1 MHQITHKLMQIFK
14 LLIFFVFLFIVK
26 SPIFAQQTWIIEAPA
41 GKHYTKIDKKGTTII
56 PNGRLIKPYGNT
68 FSIAPHPYG
77 LVLSPDGNTAVTAN
91 SGTSPLS
98 ITIIRNVWSE
108 NPEVQ
113 QIPKGAKTDKGILA
127 SVFMGLAITPD
138 NQKVYVAGG
147 QENKIYIFDLN
158 NGKKLG
164 KIDCNVSFDNTDVSH
179 GYIGD
184 MVLTK
189 DGSKLYAID
198 QINFRLICIDTK
210 TQKVL
215 ANIPTGRYP
224 FGITLSPDEKTA
236 YVANVGMYEYRW
248 IESVDRK
255 DLPNTAL
262 KYPPFAYQSQ
272 ESIEGIDTGSLKVA
286 GLGDPNAPESFSVWK
301 IDLTQQK
308 VTAKVKTG
316 FLVGEKI
323 EDFPAIGGSSPNSVV
338 ATESLL
344 FVSNG
349 NNDCISMIDTKNNK
363 VIKNIYLQPDER
375 IKRYRGI
382 IPFGVTLSPDQKRLY
397 VAESGINAVAVIDVA
412 TQKVLGHIPVGWFPS
427 KLKVSPDGKKLI
439 VANAKGFGSGPNGGS
454 TFERGPEG
462 SYIGGLMKGSVTIMD
477 IPNDQKLKKLSQEV
491 LENNFLIRKSTHADF
506 KNRANNPIPLF
517 TNQKEN
523 PIKYLIFVTKENR
536 TYDEVFG
543 QLVKGKG
550 EAGLARFGYGATFST
565 RKGEKTLKDITV
577 MPNHLALAKQFA
589 ISDNFYVDADHSADG
604 HRWLADTYPN
614 EWVETSVTAAYGGN
628 RSMKLDTKAPGG
640 LAFEGASG
648 AIYPE
653 DYNEAGSLWDHLGRN
668 DISFWNFGAGIMFAP
683 HISGSLDYK
692 DTGYAFGIN
701 YPVSAPLFENTSRL
715 YPTYNMAIPDQ
726 YRIDKF
732 IEEFNS
738 KWINGKDTMP
748 QMLTVMLGAD
758 HGAGE
763 RSDAG
768 FPYTQSYMADNDLAL
783 GRLVEFLSHTPYWKE
798 MAIIVTEDDSQGGV
812 DHVDAHRSLL
822 MVISPYSKRSYVS
835 HTHCSFGSIFK
846 TFWNILGTPYLNQY
860 DAGATDLADLFDPK
874 PDFSPYQALPVD
886 PRMFDPEKAYD
897 PLDEEF
903 DWDALGESPRLDDPK
918 FLKKESE
925 QFDQS
930 REKN

>member
-138 NQKVYVAGG
+138 NQKVYIAGG

-184 MVLTK
+184 MALTK

-272 ESIEGIDTGSLKVA
+272 ESIEGIDTDSLKVA

-316 FLVGEKI
+316 FMVGEKI

-338 ATESLL
+338 ATESLV

-349 NNDCISMIDTKNNK
+349 NNDCISVIDTKSNK

-375 IKRYRGI
+375 LKKYRGV
-382 IPFGVTLSPDQKRLY
+382 IPFGVAISPDQKRLY

-427 KLKVSPDGKKLI
+427 KLKVSPDGKK
-439 VANAKGFGSGPNGGS
+439 
-454 TFERGPEG
+454 T
-462 SYIGGLMKGSVTIMD
+462 
-477 IPNDQKLKKLSQEV
+477 
-491 LENNFLIRKSTHADF
+491 
-506 KNRANNPIPLF
+506 
-517 TNQKEN
+517 
-523 PIKYLIFVTKENR
+523 
-536 TYDEVFG
+536 
-543 QLVKGKG
+543 
-550 EAGLARFGYGATFST
+550 
-565 RKGEKTLKDITV
+565 
-577 MPNHLALAKQFA
+577 
-589 ISDNFYVDADHSADG
+589 
-604 HRWLADTYPN
+604 
-614 EWVETSVTAAYGGN
+614 
-628 RSMKLDTKAPGG
+628 
-640 LAFEGASG
+640 
-648 AIYPE
+648 
-653 DYNEAGSLWDHLGRN
+653 
-668 DISFWNFGAGIMFAP
+668 
-683 HISGSLDYK
+683 
-692 DTGYAFGIN
+692 
-701 YPVSAPLFENTSRL
+701 
-715 YPTYNMAIPDQ
+715 
-726 YRIDKF
+726 
-732 IEEFNS
+732 
-738 KWINGKDTMP
+738 
-748 QMLTVMLGAD
+748 
-758 HGAGE
+758 
-763 RSDAG
+763 
-768 FPYTQSYMADNDLAL
+768 
-783 GRLVEFLSHTPYWKE
+783 
-798 MAIIVTEDDSQGGV
+798 
-812 DHVDAHRSLL
+812 HRSQ
-822 MVISPYSKRSYVS
+822 
-835 HTHCSFGSIFK
+835 C
-846 TFWNILGTPYLNQY
+846 Q
-860 DAGATDLADLFDPK
+860 
-874 PDFSPYQALPVD
+874 
-886 PRMFDPEKAYD
+886 
-897 PLDEEF
+897 
-903 DWDALGESPRLDDPK
+903 RL
-918 FLKKESE
+918 
-925 QFDQS
+925 
-930 REKN
+930 REWSQWRKYI